1 LHQSSIQH
9 PLQVNA
15 EFEIHTRLGQE
26 AGYGLAGKP
35 VLIRVEDIKPN
46 GFNPNSMPREI
57 YRVLLEDMRQGGV
70 EAINPITVRPVERR
84 PPFEI
89 VDGESRWNAAQEL
102 QWSMIRAEVRR
113 LSLEEAKAECYRKN
127 RERGHI
133 NLFKEAELF
142 ESEVESGLS
151 YRKVASKYGVSSGYV
166 YESLKL
172 LSELHPEIQR
182 RARVLFTRVDSPLTR
197 THLEVLTRVRNK
209 AQQLILFEKIVGVG
223 RRPLSSRELEIER
236 QRLARPPETCH
247 VSPEELYLENIW
259 PAEPERDGTYGS
271 STFPGNCAPS
281 LCKQCLHRYT
291 RVGETVLDPMAG
303 SGTMVDVAKA
313 LERACIA
320 FDINPVAYR
329 NDIQHADARQLPLK
343 DASVDF
349 AFLHFPYWRMYAYSD
364 PPVAGDLSAM
374 DYEDFLRGCEEVLHE
389 TQRVLKPQRVA
400 AVLIGEMRKRLKFYD
415 LPAELSVVGR
425 RAGFQL
431 HDKVVKTIANE
442 RSNNLH
448 SRMLARRY
456 NFHLIKV
463 ETLLIFKK
471 PA

>member
-1 LHQSSIQH
+1 LHQSTIQH
-9 PLQVNA
+9 PLQRNI
-15 EFEIHTRLGQE
+15 EFEIHTPLGQE

-35 VLIRVEDIKPN
+35 VLIRVEDIQPN
-46 GFNPNSMPREI
+46 SFNPNSMPREI
-57 YRVLLEDMRQGGV
+57 YRVLLEDMRQGGI

-89 VDGESRWNAAQEL
+89 VDGESRWNAAREL

-113 LSLEEAKAECYRKN
+113 LSLEEAKAECYRRN

-133 NLFKEAELF
+133 NVFKEAELF

-172 LSELHPEIQR
+172 LSELHPDIQR

-197 THLEVLTRVRNK
+197 THLEILTRVRNK

-223 RRPLSSRELEIER
+223 RIPLSSRELEIER
-236 QRLARPPETCH
+236 KRLERPCEGSH
-247 VSPEELYLENIW
+247 VSYQQLYLDNIW
-259 PAEPERDGTYGS
+259 PAEPKRDGTYGS
-271 STFPGNCAPS
+271 STFPGNCSA
-281 LCKQCLHRYT
+281 LVCKQCLYRYT
-291 RVGETVLDPMAG
+291 RPGEVVLDAMAG
-303 SGTMVDVAKA
+303 SGTTIDVARA
-313 LERACIA
+313 LERSCIA
-320 FDINPVAYR
+320 FDINPVPYR
-329 NDIQHADARQLPLK
+329 NDIQQADARNLPLR
-343 DASVDF
+343 DACADF
-349 AFLHFPYWRMYAYSD
+349 TFLHFPYWNLHKYSD
-364 PPVAGDLSAM
+364 PPLPGDLSTM
-374 DYEDFLRGCEEVLHE
+374 NYEDFLRGCEEVLHE
-389 TQRVLKPQRVA
+389 TRRVLKPQRMA
-400 AVLIGEMRKRLKFYD
+400 AVLIGEMRKHLKFYD
-415 LPAELSVVGR
+415 LPAELSVAGR